1 MRDDGKI
8 PHEQKLRDRAFR
20 AIQVEEFWFEERL
33 KPIIANHILNVKRS
47 RHEAAYWDCLPVGN
61 ARPGLSMVQ
70 RYGQLSNDSD
80 STDRK
85 SRECKRRF
93 LCVGKRSR
101 LACARGLARIRKI

>member
-47 RHEAAYWDCLPVGN
+47 RHEAAYWNCLPVGN

-80 STDRK
+80 STDRQTAL
-85 SRECKRRF
+85 SV
-93 LCVGKRSR
+93 CVGKRSR